1 MISQDQLEIAQH
13 LEEIRYEL
21 CSIQNHAIYLSNLYG
36 DKNFLRSLIEEAFI
50 ATTRIISIENYR
62 FYAQMD
68 IHFKELRGASHIYHQ
83 SILDSFE
90 AIYVSHRKLIGQ
102 DF

>member
-36 DKNFLRSLIEEAFI
+36 DKNFLHNILGKEFL
-50 ATTRIISIENYR
+50 ATTRIISIENYQ
-62 FYAQMD
+62 FYAKLD
-68 IHFKELRGASHIYHQ
+68 IHFKEVGGAVHIYHQ